1 MTITLEVLEARQAEF
16 SSLIEAFKKQVRF
29 KEQFPVTVP
38 APEVAADE
46 KWVCAVIEPT
56 GLKYHLIL
64 LPGDNDAADHDT
76 QLAWAVET
84 GADLP
89 DLTEQALLRKYLP
102 EEFQK
107 VAYWSKEKHKTEC
120 GCAWYTYFGC
130 GHHDYF
136 IDVCN
141 KLRARRV
148 RRLVFE

>member
-29 KEQFPVTVP
+29 KERFPVTVP

-64 LPGDNDAADHDT
+64 LPGDAEGADHDT

-102 EEFQK
+102 DEFQK
-107 VAYWSKEKHKTEC
+107 AAYWSKEKHKTER
-120 GCAWYTYFGC
+120 GWAWSTHFSYGYQYYSDESF
-130 GHHDYF
+130 
-136 IDVCN
+136 

-148 RRLVFE
+148 RRQIMEA